1 MGPDEIEALFSRT
14 DGSYFFARW
23 GRPVAPVVF
32 GVDEATL
39 QVVKGAAE
47 ALATLAGHQMAETD
61 PELGANLMLFFFRD
75 WVELTQVP
83 DLDRL
88 VPDLGALVAR
98 LAARGANQHRFFRF
112 DDSGA
117 IQAAFVFLR
126 MDEALSK
133 LPAEELALG
142 QMVQVMLAWS
152 DRAFA
157 TRSPLALAG
166 GHTVLR
172 PDIADLIRAAYDP
185 VMPVAAQDASH
196 ALRLAARMERRA
208 GYGDEGRGR

>member
-75 WVELTQVP
+75 WAELTQVP

-88 VPDLGALVAR
+88 VPDLGPLVAR
-98 LAARGANQHRFFRF
+98 LAAQGANQYRFFRF
-112 DDSGA
+112 DDRGA

-172 PDIADLIRAAYDP
+172 PDIAEVIRAAYDP
-185 VMPVAAQDASH
+185 VMPAAAQDPSH
-196 ALRLAARMERRA
+196 ALRLAARLERQA
-208 GYGDEGRGR
+208 GHGDEGRGL